1 MFGFFFIQRTYIRVI
16 TVTRVLLKLI
26 TVRKNTEERAV
37 DNDITNVEVQK
48 SQFPISNSEPM
59 IMFDEY
65 LTRLHFQPEV
75 NLTNISEFKPAS
87 LLSGRKM

>member
-1 MFGFFFIQRTYIRVI
+1 MFFIQRTYIRVV
-16 TVTRVLLKLI
+16 TVTRELLKLI
-26 TVRKNTEERAV
+26 TVRKHTEERAD

-65 LTRLHFQPEV
+65 LILLHFQPYKH
-75 NLTNISEFKPAS
+75 NPI
-87 LLSGRKM
+87 